1 MIRVGIIGCGSIAK
15 QRHAYEYHCNPDV
28 EIAGYFDLNKDRAK
42 ALADIY
48 GGKVYE
54 TADELFADP
63 SIDAV
68 SVCAANAY
76 HAENTIK
83 ALKAGK
89 DVLCE
94 KPMATSLADCEAML
108 EAAKTSGKR
117 LFIAQN
123 QRLAPAHVKAK
134 EILDSGRLGKVLHA
148 VAMFGHKGP
157 ETWSMDNSA
166 NTWFFKKEAAVFGS
180 MADLGIHKIDTIRYL
195 VGSEIVSASAA
206 LAVLDKKFPDGT
218 PIEVD
223 DNSVEIFRFEN
234 GAMMTVI
241 TSWTNYGYEANFTNL
256 LCEHGVLKL
265 YADPKYALIVVN
277 EDGTEEKYEIGKMQ
291 TNDDEQQESS
301 GTIDEFIGALKEG
314 RGSVLDA
321 DKVIGSMRGVFAAI
335 KSAEEGK
342 VVEIK

>member
-1 MIRVGIIGCGSIAK
+1 MIRVGIVGCGSIAK
-15 QRHAYEYHCNPDV
+15 QRHSYEYHKNPDV
-28 EIAGYFDLNKDRAK
+28 EIVGYFDLNKERAK

-48 GGKVYE
+48 GGKVYQ
-54 TADELFADP
+54 TADEMFADET
-63 SIDAV
+63 IDAV
-68 SVCAANAY
+68 SICAANAF

-89 DVLCE
+89 HVLCE
-94 KPMATSLADCEAML
+94 KPMATTLEDCEAMIKT
-108 EAAKTSGKR
+108 AKESGKR

-166 NTWFFKKEAAVFGS
+166 NTWFFKKASAAFGS
-180 MADLGIHKIDTIRYL
+180 MADLGIHKIDTIKYL
-195 VGSEIVSASAA
+195 VGSEIVSASST

-223 DNSVEIFRFEN
+223 DNSVEVFRFEN

-256 LCEHGVLKL
+256 LCEHGVLRL

-291 TNDDEQQESS
+291 TNDDAQQESS
-301 GTIDEFIGALKEG
+301 GTIDEFIDAIKTG
-314 RGSVLDA
+314 RESVLDA
-321 DKVIGSMRGVFAAI
+321 DKVIGSMRGVFAAL
-335 KSAEEGK
+335 KSAEEKK
-342 VVEIK
+342 VIEI

>member
-1 MIRVGIIGCGSIAK
+1 MIKIGIIGCGSIAK
-15 QRHAYEYHCNPDV
+15 QRHAYEYHCNPDA
-28 EIAGYFDLNKDRAK
+28 EIVGCFDLNKDRAR
-42 ALADIY
+42 ALADMY
-48 GGKVYE
+48 GGKVYA

-195 VGSEIVSASAA
+195 VGSEIVSATAA

-265 YADPKYALIVVN
+265 YSDPKYALIVVN
-277 EDGTEEKYEIGKMQ
+277 EDGTEEKYEIGRMQ

-314 RGSVLDA
+314 RSSVLDA

-335 KSAEEGK
+335 KSAEEGR

>member
-1 MIRVGIIGCGSIAK
+1 MLRVGIIGCGSIAK
-15 QRHAYEYHCNPDV
+15 QRHSYEYHQNPEV
-28 EIAGYFDLNKDRAK
+28 EIAGYFDINRERAQ
-42 ALADIY
+42 ALADVF

-54 TADELFADP
+54 TVEDLINDP
-63 SIDAV
+63 AIDAV
-68 SVCAANAY
+68 SVCVANAY
-76 HAENTIK
+76 HAENSIK

-89 DVLCE
+89 HVLCE
-94 KPMATSLADCEAML
+94 KPMASSLADCEAML
-108 EAAKTSGKR
+108 ETAKTCGKR

-134 EILDSGRLGKVLHA
+134 EILDSGKLGKVLHA

-157 ETWSMDNSA
+157 EMWSMDQSA

-180 MADLGIHKIDTIRYL
+180 MADLGVHKIDTIRYL
-195 VGSEIVSASAA
+195 VDSEIVSASST

-223 DNSVEIFRFEN
+223 DNSVEVFRFEN

-265 YADPKYALIVVN
+265 YSDPQYALIVVH
-277 EDGTEEKYEIGKMQ
+277 EDGIEDKYEIGKMQ

-301 GTIDEFIGALKEG
+301 GTIDEFVSAILEN
-314 RGSVLDA
+314 RPSVLDA

-335 KSAEEGK
+335 RSAENGR
-342 VVEIK
+342 VENV